1 MKGRLKADPSFQCN
15 ACTENVMRISEDDPE
30 MIIGNHKF
38 VDSFYSLGDSI
49 AQAVF
54 HWSGR

>member
-1 MKGRLKADPSFQCN
+1 
-15 ACTENVMRISEDDPE
+15 MRISEDDPE
-30 MIIGNHKF
+30 MIIGNDKF